1 MAHLILVWKE
11 LSAGQLMRW
20 LSLGQV
26 YVRLPPSQLCVSQ
39 SQEEENMAEGEQFS
53 SVRDLGSERHC
64 DCSNYCQRVSDM
76 SKFSHICLKRKAKT
90 SGLSS
95 STRTNMDYLISR
107 TLWADPFLNYSRH
120 HLKGPRGQENG

>member
-1 MAHLILVWKE
+1 
-11 LSAGQLMRW
+11 
-20 LSLGQV
+20 
-26 YVRLPPSQLCVSQ
+26 
-39 SQEEENMAEGEQFS
+39 MAEGEQFS
-53 SVRDLGSERHC
+53 SVRDLGPDRHC

-107 TLWADPFLNYSRH
+107 TL
-120 HLKGPRGQENG
+120 